1 MGTMSRPAV
10 CLRPIARR
18 AVLAT
23 LGMTATGCAGRQS
36 ALAPFGA
43 EAQSTFVLTAAMAA
57 TFALVTIAV
66 LWLAWHAWR
75 SPPERLAPAAGMR
88 MVLWFGAILPSILL
102 GIMLVLSL
110 PTMRAL
116 PFAAQDLRIAVDGEQ
131 YWWRVRYAP
140 PGGAAIE
147 TANEVRVPVG
157 RTVAFAL
164 ASPDV
169 IHSFWIPGLA
179 GKVDMIPGR
188 TNELVV
194 RATRP
199 GTFRGVCAEFCGL
212 SHAHMAFDVVA
223 MPAAEFDRW
232 LASAA
237 RPAAPVAG
245 AGRALFEAYGCG
257 GCHVV
262 RGHGPGSPIGPDL
275 THFGARRSLGAGTLP
290 MRREAIAA
298 FIRNPAAAKP
308 GALMPAFPAMPPAD
322 AAAIAAYLEAL
333 R

>member
-1 MGTMSRPAV
+1 MGTMPRPSV
-10 CLRPIARR
+10 CVRPMARR
-18 AVLAT
+18 AAAAT
-23 LGMTATGCAGRQS
+23 LALIPTGCAGRQS

-43 EAQSTFVLTAAMAA
+43 EAQSTFTLTVAMAA
-57 TFALVTIAV
+57 AFALVTLAV

-88 MVLWFGAILPSILL
+88 MVLWLGAIIPAIAL

-116 PFAAQDLRIAVDGEQ
+116 PVADQDLRIAVDGEQ

-140 PGGAAIE
+140 PGGPAVE

-212 SHAHMAFDVVA
+212 SHAKMAFDVIA

-232 LASAA
+232 LAGAA
-237 RPAAPVAG
+237 RPAAAIAG
-245 AGRALFEAYGCG
+245 AGRALFADYGCG

-262 RGHGPGSPIGPDL
+262 RGHRPGNPIGPDL

-290 MRREAIAA
+290 MEREAIAA

-308 GALMPAFPAMPPAD
+308 GALMPAFPGMSAAD
-322 AAAIAAYLEAL
+322 ANAIAAYLEAL